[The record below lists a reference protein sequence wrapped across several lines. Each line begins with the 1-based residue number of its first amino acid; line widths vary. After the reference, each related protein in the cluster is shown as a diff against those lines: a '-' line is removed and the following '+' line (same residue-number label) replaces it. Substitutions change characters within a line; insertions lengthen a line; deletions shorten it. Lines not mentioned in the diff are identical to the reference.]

1 MSNPLQDLR
10 HLGQSFWLDYI
21 DRDLLDTGG
30 LKRLVEEDGLR
41 GVTSNPSIFEKAV
54 AGSTL
59 YDEALST
66 YMAANPGIS
75 AKDLFEHV
83 GIRDI
88 QDAADVLRPVY
99 DESGGA
105 DGFVSLE
112 VSPHLAY
119 DTERTI
125 AEGLR
130 LWGEVDRP
138 NLMIKVPAAPEGF
151 PAVEELIAQGLNV
164 NVTLMFSLEQYEAAA
179 RAHNRGVARLAD
191 PTRAASV
198 SSFFVS
204 RVDTKVDALL
214 DAIGTDAALALRG
227 RAAVANARQAY
238 QLSLRLA
245 EEPEFI
251 TQTARGARPQRLLW
265 ASTSTKN
272 PDYPE
277 TMYVD
282 DLVGPN
288 TVNTMPPATVDSFR
302 AVSDV
307 RSTIADNPEESAKT
321 LADIAALG
329 VDFQKVHAELLDEGV
344 DAFVKAYVQLLEA
357 AESKARA
364 AAGLATARS

>member
-30 LKRLVEEDGLR
+30 LKRLVEKDGLR

-119 DTERTI
+119 DTEGTI

-130 LWGEVDRP
+130 LWAEVDRP
-138 NLMIKVPAAPEGF
+138 NLMIKVPAAPQGF

-179 RAHNRGVARLAD
+179 RAHNRGLARLAD

-214 DAIGTDAALALRG
+214 DEIGTDAALALRG
-227 RAAVANARQAY
+227 RAAVANARQ
-238 QLSLRLA
+238 
-245 EEPEFI
+245 
-251 TQTARGARPQRLLW
+251 G
-265 ASTSTKN
+265 
-272 PDYPE
+272 
-277 TMYVD
+277 V
-282 DLVGPN
+282 
-288 TVNTMPPATVDSFR
+288 
-302 AVSDV
+302 
-307 RSTIADNPEESAKT
+307 STISAT
-321 LADIAALG
+321 RGGA
-329 VDFQKVHAELLDEGV
+329 
-344 DAFVKAYVQLLEA
+344 
-357 AESKARA
+357 
-364 AAGLATARS
+364 

>member
-1 MSNPLQDLR
+1 M
-10 HLGQSFWLDYI
+10 
-21 DRDLLDTGG
+21 
-30 LKRLVEEDGLR
+30 
-41 GVTSNPSIFEKAV
+41 
-54 AGSTL
+54 
-59 YDEALST
+59 
-66 YMAANPGIS
+66 
-75 AKDLFEHV
+75 
-83 GIRDI
+83 
-88 QDAADVLRPVY
+88 
-99 DESGGA
+99 
-105 DGFVSLE
+105 
-112 VSPHLAY
+112 
-119 DTERTI
+119 
-125 AEGLR
+125 
-130 LWGEVDRP
+130 
-138 NLMIKVPAAPEGF
+138 
-151 PAVEELIAQGLNV
+151 
-164 NVTLMFSLEQYEAAA
+164 
-179 RAHNRGVARLAD
+179 
-191 PTRAASV
+191 
-198 SSFFVS
+198 
-204 RVDTKVDALL
+204 
-214 DAIGTDAALALRG
+214 RG
-227 RAAVANARQAY
+227 RAY

-288 TVNTMPPATVDSFR
+288 TVNTMPPATVESFR

-329 VDFQKVHAELLDEGV
+329 VDFRKVHAELLDEGV

>member
-1 MSNPLQDLR
+1 MANPLQDLR
-10 HLGQSFWLDYI
+10 NLGQSFWLDYI
-21 DRDLLDTGG
+21 DRSLLETGG
-30 LKRLVEEDGLR
+30 LRRLVEEDGLR

-54 AGSTL
+54 AGSAL
-59 YDEALST
+59 YDDSLSGHLI
-66 YMAANPGIS
+66 ANPDAS

-83 GIRDI
+83 GVNDIR
-88 QDAADVLRPVY
+88 DAADVLRAVY
-99 DESGGA
+99 DESNGA

-119 DTERTI
+119 DTEGTI
-125 AEGLR
+125 REGLR
-130 LWGEVDRP
+130 LWHEVARP
-138 NLMIKVPAAPEGF
+138 NLMIKVPAAPQGF

-179 RAHNRGVARLAD
+179 RAYVRGVARLAD
-191 PTRAASV
+191 PTHAASV

-214 DAIGTDAALALRG
+214 DDIGTAKALALRG

-245 EEPEFI
+245 EEPEFRR
-251 TQTARGARPQRLLW
+251 QAARGARPQRLLW

-272 PDYPE
+272 PDYSE

-282 DLVGPN
+282 DLIGPN
-288 TVNTMPPATVDSFR
+288 TVNTMPPATVDAFR
-302 AVSDV
+302 SVSSV
-307 RSTIADNPEESAKT
+307 RPTLADNPKESARV

-329 VDFQKVHAELLDEGV
+329 IDFQRVHAELLEEGV
-344 DAFVKAYVQLLEA
+344 DAFTTAYDQLLHT
-357 AESKARA
+357 AESKAKAAASLA
-364 AAGLATARS
+364 AAGS